1 MADKRRAV
9 EGLPKRFG
17 CIMLSGSF
25 LEVNDMALAL
35 TESEIK
41 QRLAELKDWS
51 RDGDVLVKSFQFD
64 SYLAGLAFASTVGVI
79 AEGLSHHPDMNIGW
93 RRVTVSFT
101 THDAGNKLSAKDF
114 AAAKAIDAVGFPS

>member
-1 MADKRRAV
+1 MSTALSEAEIDA
-9 EGLPKRFG
+9 GLA
-17 CIMLSGSF
+17 
-25 LEVNDMALAL
+25 ALN
-35 TESEIK
+35 
-41 QRLAELKDWS
+41 DWS
-51 RDGDVLVKSFQFD
+51 REGDVLVKTFQFD

-79 AEGLSHHPDMNIGW
+79 AEGLNHHPDMSIGW